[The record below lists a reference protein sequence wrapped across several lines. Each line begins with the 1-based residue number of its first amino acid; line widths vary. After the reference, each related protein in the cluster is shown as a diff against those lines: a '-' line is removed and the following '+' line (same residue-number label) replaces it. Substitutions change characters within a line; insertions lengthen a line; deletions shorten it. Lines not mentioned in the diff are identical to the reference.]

1 MVRSYRK
8 SNVVNDLQKLLLSDL
23 LLLNRLAAMRDFV
36 VSIFFVERTIALGL
50 RNIEKTLKLTKVG
63 LK

>member
-1 MVRSYRK
+1 MPP
-8 SNVVNDLQKLLLSDL
+8 KLFLSDL